1 MHRKILGSLIASLAL
16 AACAHQPLVSADAD
30 VVWSLSHAQ
39 DGRTALRLRAPQ
51 ADAPL
56 LALSC
61 EPHSGDV
68 DITVSS
74 PDARLSLVR
83 LMSEPV
89 GGRYIMEVGM
99 GPEGQPILA
108 GATRSTDPVLTR
120 FAETGDLVLT
130 AFGHGH
136 ALPIDQDKAAA
147 FVAACRR

>member
-1 MHRKILGSLIASLAL
+1 MRRYILGSLVVSLAL
-16 AACAHQPLVSADAD
+16 TACAHPVVSPENE
-30 VVWSLSHAQ
+30 VVWSLSHKE
-39 DGRTALRLRAPQ
+39 GERTALRVARPR

-68 DITVSS
+68 EIAVSS
-74 PDARLSLVR
+74 PDARPSLVR
-83 LMSEPV
+83 LMSAPV

-99 GPEGQPILA
+99 GPEGEPILA
-108 GATRSTDPVLTR
+108 GATRSSDPVLTR

-130 AFGHGH
+130 AYGRGH
-136 ALPIDQDKAAA
+136 ALPIDPDKAAA